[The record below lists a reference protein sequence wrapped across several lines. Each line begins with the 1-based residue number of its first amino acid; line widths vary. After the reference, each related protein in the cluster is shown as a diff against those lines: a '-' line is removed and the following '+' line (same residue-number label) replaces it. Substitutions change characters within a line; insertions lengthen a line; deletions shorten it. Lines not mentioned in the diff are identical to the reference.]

1 MNTEK
6 LKTLDLSD
14 AGLMSNMIQM
24 DGVNVGGTYT
34 LECRDADGNVKW
46 IDTVKN
52 LVTTVGKNLLL
63 DTFLAGSA
71 YTAAS
76 FIGLVS
82 GTPTP
87 AAGNTMAS
95 HVGWTEVGL
104 ANAPAYTGPRKT
116 PAWSGASAGSKATS
130 SIGAFVFTSGG
141 TVGGCFLV
149 LGTGA
154 LSTIDNT
161 AGTLYSVGEFTG
173 GNKIVATSDSL
184 TVTYTA
190 TA

>member
-161 AGTLYSVGEFTG
+161 AGTLYSVGAFTG

>member
-6 LKTLDLSD
+6 LKTVDLSD
-14 AGLMSNMIQM
+14 AGVMANTIQL

-34 LECRDADGNVKW
+34 LECRDANGNVKW
-46 IDTVKN
+46 TDTVKN

-71 YTAAS
+71 YTAAAY
-76 FIGLVS
+76 IGLVS

-87 AAGNTMAS
+87 AAGDTMAS
-95 HVGWTEVGL
+95 HGGWTEVGGV
-104 ANAPAYTGPRKT
+104 NAPAYTGPRKT
-116 PAWSGASAGSKATS
+116 PAWSAASAASKATS
-130 SIGAFVFTSGG
+130 SIGAFAFTSGG

-149 LGTGA
+149 LGAGA
-154 LSTIDNT
+154 ASTLDNT
-161 AGTLYSVGEFTG
+161 GGTLYSVGAFTG
-173 GNKIVATSDSL
+173 GNKTVAASDSL

>member
-6 LKTLDLSD
+6 IKSLDLSD
-14 AGLMSNMIQM
+14 AGVTGNMVQL
-24 DGVNVGGTYT
+24 DGVNVGGMYT
-34 LECRDADGNVKW
+34 VECRDAGGNLKW
-46 IDTVKN
+46 SDEVHN

-63 DTFLAGSA
+63 DTILAGSA
-71 YTAAS
+71 YTAAAY
-76 FIGLVS
+76 IGLVS

-87 AAGNTMAS
+87 AITDTMAA
-95 HVGWTEVGL
+95 HAGWTEVGTL
-104 ANAPAYTGPRKT
+104 NAPAYTAPRKV
-116 PAWSGASAGSKATS
+116 PAWSAAAAGSKATS
-130 SIGAFVFTSGG
+130 SIGAFAFTSGG

-161 AGTLYSVGEFTG
+161 GGVLYSVGAFTG
-173 GNKIVATSDSL
+173 GNKTVASSDSL